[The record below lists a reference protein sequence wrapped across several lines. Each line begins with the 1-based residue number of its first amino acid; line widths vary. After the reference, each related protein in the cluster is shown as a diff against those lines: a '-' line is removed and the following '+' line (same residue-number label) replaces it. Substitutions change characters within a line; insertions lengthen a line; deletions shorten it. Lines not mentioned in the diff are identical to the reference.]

1 MPDSNLPEQWKDSVR
16 DNIRLGA
23 ELNTG
28 FIFMNILAAIIASY
42 GLLAN
47 SPAVII
53 GAMIVAMLLGPITGV
68 SLALVDGDNKL
79 LKGSLLTLVMG
90 TLVVLGTAF
99 IIGLVHIRIP
109 ITPEIMSRTSP
120 NLIDLMVAL
129 AGGAAGAYASVS
141 PRLSTAVV
149 GVAIATALVPPLSSA
164 SILFAHGQPGLAMGA
179 FFLAFTNMVA
189 IQLVS
194 SVVLWAN
201 GFRKASHA
209 YKDSIFIFI
218 KQNAISLALLL
229 AMASILTA
237 SLHRAVGQDLFESAT
252 QTTLA
257 KVINKITGTYLSE
270 VVFEKESNN
279 SMEVTT
285 VVNAF
290 VQGAQPPT
298 GGQVAAVEAQLP
310 KPEDGSQLELRTR
323 FLETT
328 LINRDGIMYEQMKLD
343 SSGGI
348 KGAINP

>member
-16 DNIRLGA
+16 NNIRQGA

-79 LKGSLLTLVMG
+79 LRGSLFTLVMG

-99 IIGLVHIRIP
+99 IIGLIHIRIP
-109 ITPEIMSRTSP
+109 ITPEIMARTAP

-201 GFRKASHA
+201 GFRQASHA
-209 YKDSIFIFI
+209 YKDSIFVFI

-252 QTTLA
+252 QTTLT
-257 KVINKITGTYLSE
+257 KTINQLTGTHLAE
-270 VVFEKESNN
+270 VIFEKESNN

-285 VVNAF
+285 VVNAL
-290 VQGAQPPT
+290 VQGSQPPT

-310 KPEDGSQLELRTR
+310 TPEDGSQLELRAR

-328 LINRDGIMYEQMKLD
+328 LINRDGVMYKTTALETPQK
-343 SSGGI
+343 
-348 KGAINP
+348 P